1 MRQLTHLE
9 QHGQETLFFDNENK
23 QNVLVMNFINRHSG
37 TPYIESN
44 IKITVL
50 IKITGGKNHGVKSM
64 IQIKENRQT

>member
-1 MRQLTHLE
+1 MDKKH
-9 QHGQETLFFDNENK
+9 FFDNENK
-23 QNVLVMNFINRHSG
+23 QNILVMNFINRHLLRHSG

-50 IKITGGKNHGVKSM
+50 IKITAGKNHRVNSM

>member
-1 MRQLTHLE
+1 MDKKH
-9 QHGQETLFFDNENK
+9 FFFNNENK
-23 QNVLVMNFINRHSG
+23 QNILVMNFINRHLPRHSG

-50 IKITGGKNHGVKSM
+50 IKITAGKNHGVKSM